1 MANPNDQKD
10 PKNPLSAPQSGTQ
23 QPADRSVNPNRQ
35 GISNRPGD
43 EEPGSGVDAG
53 PGNDGNRK

>member
-1 MANPNDQKD
+1 MANPNDLKD
-10 PKNPLSAPQSGTQ
+10 PKHTPTTPHAGAQ
-23 QPADRSVNPNRQ
+23 QPTDRSVEPNRQ

-43 EEPGSGVDAG
+43 EEPGSGVDAA